1 MTGER
6 LLLAAA
12 AVFGIASPYLG
23 IPGWTP
29 SLATV
34 ALFTALSLIGLNLI
48 FGYCGMLALGQAAF
62 SALSGYGAGI
72 LYGFG
77 MPSLIAALSGFML
90 AVAAGRL
97 VAEIFIR
104 LPGIYLAV
112 GTLGFA
118 YVVEGLARAFPAV
131 TGGASGLI
139 LTPPFPLGERGWYV
153 LAVVVLTIA
162 TASVAMLVRGR
173 TARMLRLVHRDELA
187 AAVAGIDVVKLKV
200 RIFTI
205 GAAYSAAGGLFL
217 VHYTSVIAPEMG
229 GANTSLEYLAMVII
243 GGAGS
248 IAGPILGAVLTGW
261 LFSVAGAAAEY
272 ELLVYGASFLAVILF
287 APAGVAGIVR
297 RMWGSFTGK
306 SREPE
311 IPVLASSDTALEK
324 TTPIDNDGLRVVDI
338 SKRFGGLHAVQR
350 VSLEA
355 KPGEVVA
362 LLGPNGAGK
371 STLFNILSGIERP
384 DEGSIFLEGKPVTD
398 LGIHERAM
406 RIGRSFQLPRLVVDM
421 SVLQNVVIRA
431 DQLYPNWTETDRLG
445 ARQPSAG
452 SLRPRAPRD
461 GACERG
467 RGRSPQAHRHRA
479 GRIGLAAARPAG
491 RACRRTFQRGAR
503 PVALDHP
510 HPEGWRLGGCG
521 CRPQRRLHPFDR
533 RSHCGHGERRIDCGR
548 AGGGRDRRSTRAYG
562 LHGCADMSNTLMI
575 ERLSG
580 GYGKLCVFRDVDFA
594 IADGETVGIF
604 GPNGAGK
611 TTLLST
617 VVGLL
622 PSQAGRIVLDGEDLT
637 TVPAYRRARK
647 GIGLAPEGRQ
657 VLSTLTVHDN
667 LELVRAAAHRSEEFA
682 RFDERVAEMFR
693 LFPRLKERKN
703 QLSGTL
709 SGGEQQMLAIARALL
724 VKPKLLMLD
733 EPTQGLAPVI
743 VRELESTLRQL
754 KGRFSMI
761 VVEQNKAFLD
771 SLADRLLGMRAG
783 QCSAKEQAPAA

>member
-139 LTPPFPLGERGWYV
+139 LTPPFPLGERGWYI
-153 LAVVVLTIA
+153 LAVVVLAIA

-431 DQLYPNWTETDRLG
+431 DQLYPNWTETDRL
-445 ARQPSAG
+445 ALASRQ
-452 SLRPRAPRD
+452 LD
-461 GACERG
+461 
-467 RGRSPQAHRHRA
+467 HF
-479 GRIGLAAARPAG
+479 GLAHLAMERVSE
-491 RACRRTFQRGAR
+491 
-503 PVALDHP
+503 VAV
-510 HPEGWRLGGCG
+510 
-521 CRPQRRLHPFDR
+521 
-533 RSHCGHGERRIDCGR
+533 
-548 AGGGRDRRSTRAYG
+548 G
-562 LHGCADMSNTLMI
+562 LH
-575 ERLSG
+575 
-580 GYGKLCVFRDVDFA
+580 KLID
-594 IADGETVGIF
+594 
-604 GPNGAGK
+604 
-611 TTLLST
+611 
-617 VVGLL
+617 
-622 PSQAGRIVLDGEDLT
+622 
-637 TVPAYRRARK
+637 
-647 GIGLAPEGRQ
+647 
-657 VLSTLTVHDN
+657 
-667 LELVRAAAHRSEEFA
+667 
-682 RFDERVAEMFR
+682 
-693 LFPRLKERKN
+693 
-703 QLSGTL
+703 
-709 SGGEQQMLAIARALL
+709 IARAALGSPQL
-724 VKPKLLMLD
+724 VLLD
-733 EPTQGLAPVI
+733 EPAVGLSSE
-743 VRELESTLRQL
+743 ELARLRSIIRTLKDGGSAVVVVDHNVDFILSIADR
-754 KGRFSMI
+754 I
-761 VVEQNKAFLD
+761 VVMESGA
-771 SLADRLLGMRAG
+771 SIAVG
-783 QCSAKEQAPAA
+783 PAAEVIADPRVRTAYMGVLT

>member
-34 ALFTALSLIGLNLI
+34 ALFTAVSLIGLNLI

-77 MPSLIAALSGFML
+77 MPSLIAALSGFVL
-90 AVAAGRL
+90 AVAAARL

-153 LAVVVLTIA
+153 LAVAVLTIA

-297 RMWGSFTGK
+297 RMWGSFTGTSTG
-306 SREPE
+306 SRNRRARTVSYVPSK
-311 IPVLASSDTALEK
+311 IPR
-324 TTPIDNDGLRVVDI
+324 PIDNDGLRVVDI
-338 SKRFGGLHAVQR
+338 SKRFGGLTCGAAGQ
-350 VSLEA
+350 
-355 KPGEVVA
+355 PG
-362 LLGPNGAGK
+362 GK
-371 STLFNILSGIERP
+371 SGRGSSRCSDPMARASRPSSISCPASSGRTKEA
-384 DEGSIFLEGKPVTD
+384 S
-398 LGIHERAM
+398 
-406 RIGRSFQLPRLVVDM
+406 
-421 SVLQNVVIRA
+421 
-431 DQLYPNWTETDRLG
+431 
-445 ARQPSAG
+445 
-452 SLRPRAPRD
+452 SLRA
-461 GACERG
+461 
-467 RGRSPQAHRHRA
+467 SP
-479 GRIGLAAARPAG
+479 
-491 RACRRTFQRGAR
+491 
-503 PVALDHP
+503 
-510 HPEGWRLGGCG
+510 
-521 CRPQRRLHPFDR
+521 
-533 RSHCGHGERRIDCGR
+533 
-548 AGGGRDRRSTRAYG
+548 
-562 LHGCADMSNTLMI
+562 
-575 ERLSG
+575 
-580 GYGKLCVFRDVDFA
+580 
-594 IADGETVGIF
+594 
-604 GPNGAGK
+604 
-611 TTLLST
+611 
-617 VVGLL
+617 
-622 PSQAGRIVLDGEDLT
+622 
-637 TVPAYRRARK
+637 
-647 GIGLAPEGRQ
+647 
-657 VLSTLTVHDN
+657 
-667 LELVRAAAHRSEEFA
+667 
-682 RFDERVAEMFR
+682 
-693 LFPRLKERKN
+693 
-703 QLSGTL
+703 
-709 SGGEQQMLAIARALL
+709 
-724 VKPKLLMLD
+724 
-733 EPTQGLAPVI
+733 
-743 VRELESTLRQL
+743 
-754 KGRFSMI
+754 
-761 VVEQNKAFLD
+761 
-771 SLADRLLGMRAG
+771 
-783 QCSAKEQAPAA
+783 